1 MATKDT
7 KILIV
12 EDDASIRGLVVDY
25 LGMKGYENILTASS
39 GEEAIKKFKDAK
51 PDVAFLDI
59 QLADKID
66 GMQVLKES
74 RKTSPHTKVIM
85 LSAYKE
91 DYQQEAKE
99 LGAYNFL
106 KKPIKIDSLFKILQ
120 EAVKQ

>member
-1 MATKDT
+1 
-7 KILIV
+7 
-12 EDDASIRGLVVDY
+12 
-25 LGMKGYENILTASS
+25 
-39 GEEAIKKFKDAK
+39 
-51 PDVAFLDI
+51 
-59 QLADKID
+59 
-66 GMQVLKES
+66 
-74 RKTSPHTKVIM
+74 M